1 MKSQR
6 NSRVLGMLT
15 LAAACAAGSQTAFA
29 QPTTLAAALSRGT
42 VSGVFNLR
50 YEEVNEDNTLQTAKA
65 LTLRSAIKY
74 TTAQL
79 DGFSGVAE
87 VEDVRIVGGMGDY
100 SVPQTGYKTGIYS
113 TIADPSV
120 TELNQ
125 GYLQYNDGRYT
136 IRLGRQD
143 IRYDNQRFVGAVPWR
158 QDYQSFDALTLSY
171 KNEASLSIDYNYI
184 GKRNRVFAQAADID
198 SKDHL
203 LHLSYP
209 TPIGTL
215 VGYGYLVRDDIVLT
229 NRLDTYGVRLTGAK
243 HLGSVDTTYTV
254 EYASQKSVRGTAN
267 YSADYYTVEGGAT
280 FGPVTSKLGYEFLG
294 SDRGLYGFSTPLATL
309 HLFQGWADQFLT
321 TPTQGI
327 KDAYVSF
334 SGAVGGG
341 TLTFAYHDYKADE
354 TTATISS
361 LGTESNIQ
369 WTLPIKN
376 NYVFGIKYADYQQG
390 DIAAKV
396 NKGVFWTWFTVNF

>member
-6 NSRVLGMLT
+6 RSRALGMLA
-15 LAAACAAGSQTAFA
+15 LAAACAAGSQLAFA
-29 QPTTLAAALSRGT
+29 QTKTLAAALSRGT

-50 YEEVNEDNTLQTAKA
+50 YEEVNEDNALQTAKG

-74 TTAQL
+74 TSGTL

-113 TIADPSV
+113 TLPDPAV

-136 IRLGRQD
+136 VKVGRQD
-143 IRYDNQRFVGAVPWR
+143 LRYDNQRFVGAVAWR
-158 QDYQSFDALTLSY
+158 QDYQSFDALTFNY
-171 KNEASLSIDYNYI
+171 KNEASLSVDYNYI
-184 GKRNRVFAQAADID
+184 GKRNRIFAQAADID

-203 LHLSYP
+203 LHLTYP
-209 TPIGTL
+209 TPIGSL
-215 VGYGYLVRDDIVLT
+215 VAYGYLIRDDIVLT

-243 HLGSVDTTYTV
+243 HVGSIDTTYTA
-254 EYASQKSVRGTAN
+254 EYASQKSIRGAAN
-267 YSADYYTVEGGAT
+267 FSADYYTVEGGAT
-280 FGPVTSKLGYEFLG
+280 LGPVTTKLGYEFLG
-294 SDRGLYGFSTPLATL
+294 SDRGLYGFATPLATL
-309 HLFQGWADQFLT
+309 HIFQGWGDEFLT

-327 KDAYVSF
+327 KDAYISL
-334 SGAVGGG
+334 SGAVAGG

-354 TTATISS
+354 KTALIND
-361 LGTESNIQ
+361 LGNESNIQ
-369 WTLPIKN
+369 WTLPIMN
-376 NYVFGIKYADYQQG
+376 NYTFGLKYADYQHG

-396 NKGVFWTWFTVNF
+396 NKSILWAWFTVTF